1 MPIIYMNSFL
11 YSGEL
16 SKTNFLTH
24 LDDHSRDLSNISSMF
39 SDLTSYMRSEGI
51 KVEEVAGV
59 PFGGSFKVSDED
71 AKKLM
76 SKGLVADCSEPDYQE
91 YKEPEN
97 IPIFYIDTKL
107 DEMIES
113 RDSFLGLP
121 TVSLNIPS
129 FSNSESN
136 LESNDYGLSGDKQVV
151 IDLGKML
158 KDFPIASSFIN
169 IDTESLEEDKWSFNI
184 GISDIGYTVKEI
196 NFDRSKCSFTFLCDA
211 CEDLHKSNLKSVYTS
226 LSTGIALLSN
236 IIAYSSNREFIIAF
250 DYINRDLRLLKTL
263 LELDYAVGS

>member
-1 MPIIYMNSFL
+1 
-11 YSGEL
+11 
-16 SKTNFLTH
+16 
-24 LDDHSRDLSNISSMF
+24 
-39 SDLTSYMRSEGI
+39 MRSEGI
-51 KVEEVAGV
+51 QVEEVNGV
-59 PFGGSFKVSDED
+59 PFGGSFKVSEDD

-76 SKGLVADCSEPDYQE
+76 SKGLVADCSEPGYLD

-107 DEMIES
+107 DEMFKD
-113 RDSFLGLP
+113 RDSFTGLP

-129 FSNSESN
+129 FSQPEQ
-136 LESNDYGLSGDKQVV
+136 DDFGLSGDKQIV

-158 KDFPIASSFIN
+158 NDFPIASSFIN

-184 GISDIGYTVKEI
+184 GIADIGYIVKEI
-196 NFDRSKCSFTFLCDA
+196 DFDRAKCSFTFLCDA

>member
-16 SKTNFLTH
+16 SSENFLTH

-51 KVEEVAGV
+51 QVEEVSGV
-59 PFGGSFKVSDED
+59 PFGGSFKVSEED

-76 SKGLVADCSEPDYQE
+76 SKGLVADCSEPE
-91 YKEPEN
+91 YLEEPEN

-107 DEMIES
+107 DEMFEH
-113 RDSFLGLP
+113 RDAFMGLP
-121 TVSLNIPS
+121 MVSLNVPS
-129 FSNSESN
+129 FSNT
-136 LESNDYGLSGDKQVV
+136 ESNDYGLSEAKEVV
-151 IDLGKML
+151 IDLGKMF
-158 KDFPIASSFIN
+158 KDFPIATMFIN

-184 GISDIGYTVKEI
+184 GITDIGYSLKEVD
-196 NFDRSKCSFTFLCDA
+196 FDRTKCSFTFLCDA
-211 CEDLHKSNLKSVYTS
+211 CKDLHKSNLKSIYTS
-226 LSTGIALLSN
+226 LSTGIALISN